1 MKPTL
6 ADEKHL
12 KETLKENPADWDARK
27 RLAHLLYDQ
36 ERFTDAANLVWAA
49 DEIPNI
55 DLELA
60 FAARVLAKAAP
71 RKAIRLLTALLELNQ
86 GKAVQNLGLAN
97 ALLHHGM
104 VLQAARFYGAAMEAD
119 PELGNPDLEHFILW
133 TDDEE
138 SLWGNFKNRRPRLG
152 ELPWMK
158 RSLEES
164 MKLTASVS
172 RHTTPIRVASLPPAP
187 GEDLSN
193 ELYEQTA
200 AKSAQPSPPP
210 AVTIPMDRVAPK
222 DRLFDPDLGAPGEL
236 EPVKKKARIPAKK
249 AATKAATKSAAAAPK
264 PDAAATPAPDLP
276 ATPAPNLPAKPAA
289 PPAGPRSPDLPATP
303 AAPAAGPRKPDLPSA
318 APAPAAAPAAPRK
331 PQLPPMGAPA
341 VGANMPVPPPSLPG
355 GGKAPARPASPD
367 LPGLTKLKLTPSHPA
382 KLKMP
387 SSPKDDEET

>member
-6 ADEKHL
+6 ADEKNL

-49 DEIPNI
+49 EEIPNI

-119 PELGNPDLEHFILW
+119 PDLGNADLEHFILW

-138 SLWGNFKNRRPRLG
+138 ALWSNFKTRRPRLG
-152 ELPWMK
+152 ELPWMR

-164 MKLTASVS
+164 MRLTASIS
-172 RHTTPIRVASLPPAP
+172 THTTPIRVASLEPAL
-187 GEDLSN
+187 GEDLTN
-193 ELYEQTA
+193 ELYEQEA
-200 AKSAQPSPPP
+200 AKGAKPSPPP

-222 DRLFDPDLGAPGEL
+222 DRLFDPDLGATNVP
-236 EPVKKKARIPAKK
+236 EPAKKKARTPAKK
-249 AATKAATKSAAAAPK
+249 AATKAPTKAAAVPK
-264 PDAAATPAPDLP
+264 PDT
-276 ATPAPNLPAKPAA
+276 A
-289 PPAGPRSPDLPATP
+289 PPPAQPDLPATP
-303 AAPAAGPRKPDLPSA
+303 AAPTAGPRRPDLPATPTAPAAGIPKPDLPSSPS
-318 APAPAAAPAAPRK
+318 APASAPMPRK
-331 PQLPPMGAPA
+331 PQLPQLGTPPA
-341 VGANMPVPPPSLPG
+341 VGANMPVPPPTLPG
-355 GGKAPARPASPD
+355 GAKAPARPASPD

-387 SSPKDDEET
+387 SSIKDEEES

>member
-1 MKPTL
+1 MGDCYSKKTAVSMKPTL

-27 RLAHLLYDQ
+27 KLAHLFYDQ

-138 SLWGNFKNRRPRLG
+138 ALWGNFKTRRPRLG
-152 ELPWMK
+152 ELPWMR

-164 MKLTASVS
+164 MRLTASVS
-172 RHTTPIRVASLPPAP
+172 THTTPIKVASLEPAM
-187 GEDLSN
+187 GEELSN
-193 ELYEQTA
+193 ELYEQA
-200 AKSAQPSPPP
+200 AARGARPSPPP

-222 DRLFDPDLGAPGEL
+222 DRLFDPDLGAPS
-236 EPVKKKARIPAKK
+236 EPEPAKKRARPAAKK
-249 AATKAATKSAAAAPK
+249 AAKAPEKASAVPT
-264 PDAAATPAPDLP
+264 PD
-276 ATPAPNLPAKPAA
+276 LPAKPAA
-289 PPAGPRSPDLPATP
+289 PAPAPRNPDLP
-303 AAPAAGPRKPDLPSA
+303 AAPAAAGPRRPDVPAGPAAPIKTPRKPEL
-318 APAPAAAPAAPRK
+318 
-331 PQLPPMGAPA
+331 PQLGEQTVA
-341 VGANMPVPPPSLPG
+341 ANMPVPPPSLPG
-355 GGKAPARPASPD
+355 GAPAAPRPASPD

-387 SSPKDDEET
+387 PSVKSGEES

>member
-138 SLWGNFKNRRPRLG
+138 SLWGNFKNRRPTLG

-158 RSLEES
+158 RSMEES
-164 MKLTASVS
+164 MRLTASVS
-172 RHTTPIRVASLPPAP
+172 RHTTPIKVASLQPAL
-187 GEDLSN
+187 GEELSN
-193 ELYEQTA
+193 ELYEQTP
-200 AKSAQPSPPP
+200 AKGAQPSPPP

-222 DRLFDPDLGAPGEL
+222 DRLFDPDLGAPT
-236 EPVKKKARIPAKK
+236 EPEPAKKKARPAAKK
-249 AATKAATKSAAAAPK
+249 AAVKAPAKAASVPK
-264 PDAAATPAPDLP
+264 PDAAPTPAPDVPAKPAAPAPGPRRPDLP
-276 ATPAPNLPAKPAA
+276 ATPTAPAA
-289 PPAGPRSPDLPATP
+289 AGPRRPDLPSTP
-303 AAPAAGPRKPDLPSA
+303 AAPAA
-318 APAPAAAPAAPRK
+318 APRK
-331 PQLPPMGAPA
+331 PELPQLGEQTVAA
-341 VGANMPVPPPSLPG
+341 KMPVPPPSLPG
-355 GGKAPARPASPD
+355 GAKAAPRPASPD

-387 SSPKDDEET
+387 PSVKDSEEG

>member
-6 ADEKHL
+6 ADEKKL
-12 KETLKENPADWDARK
+12 KETLNENPADWDARK

-172 RHTTPIRVASLPPAP
+172 RHTTPIRVASLDPAP
-187 GEDLSN
+187 GEELSN

-200 AKSAQPSPPP
+200 AKGAQPSPPP

-249 AATKAATKSAAAAPK
+249 AAVKAPTKAAAPPK
-264 PDAAATPAPDLP
+264 PDAAPTPAPDLP
-276 ATPAPNLPAKPAA
+276 ATPAAPAP
-289 PPAGPRSPDLPATP
+289 GPRSPDLPAKP

-387 SSPKDDEET
+387 PSTSDDEES

>member
-1 MKPTL
+1 MGDCYCKKPAVSMKPTL
-6 ADEKHL
+6 ADEKNL

-49 DEIPNI
+49 EEIPNI

-152 ELPWMK
+152 ELPWMR

-172 RHTTPIRVASLPPAP
+172 RHTTPIRVASLQPAS
-187 GEDLSN
+187 GEELSN

-200 AKSAQPSPPP
+200 AKAAQPTPPP

-222 DRLFDPDLGAPGEL
+222 DRLFDPDLGAT
-236 EPVKKKARIPAKK
+236 EPEPAKKKARTPAKK
-249 AATKAATKSAAAAPK
+249 AAVKAPTKAASVPK
-264 PDAAATPAPDLP
+264 PDTTPTPQPDLP
-276 ATPAPNLPAKPAA
+276 ATPAA
-289 PPAGPRSPDLPATP
+289 PTAGPRKPDLP
-303 AAPAAGPRKPDLPSA
+303 AAPAAGPRKPDIPSSPGA
-318 APAPAAAPAAPRK
+318 PASAPAPRK
-331 PQLPPMGAPA
+331 LELPQLGTPPA

-387 SSPKDDEET
+387 PSVKDEDET

>member
-27 RLAHLLYDQ
+27 KLAHLLYDQ

-119 PELGNPDLEHFILW
+119 PELGNADLEHFILW

-138 SLWGNFKNRRPRLG
+138 ALWGNFKTRRPRLG
-152 ELPWMK
+152 ELPWMR

-164 MKLTASVS
+164 MRLTASVS
-172 RHTTPIRVASLPPAP
+172 THTTPIKVASLGPAI
-187 GEDLSN
+187 GEELSN
-193 ELYEQTA
+193 ELYEQAA
-200 AKSAQPSPPP
+200 AKGAQPSPPP

-222 DRLFDPDLGAPGEL
+222 DRLFDPDLGAPS
-236 EPVKKKARIPAKK
+236 EPEPAKKRARPAAKK
-249 AATKAATKSAAAAPK
+249 AAVKAPTKAAAAPK
-264 PDAAATPAPDLP
+264 PDIAPTPAPDLP
-276 ATPAPNLPAKPAA
+276 ATPAPA
-289 PPAGPRSPDLPATP
+289 PRRPDLPATP
-303 AAPAAGPRKPDLPSA
+303 TAPAAAAPRKPDLPSG
-318 APAPAAAPAAPRK
+318 PAAPVTTPRK
-331 PQLPPMGAPA
+331 PLLPQLGTAT
-341 VGANMPVPPPSLPG
+341 VEANMPVPPPSLPG
-355 GGKAPARPASPD
+355 GAKAPPRPASPD

-387 SSPKDDEET
+387 PSVKEDEGS

>member
-1 MKPTL
+1 MKPTF
-6 ADEKHL
+6 ADEKKL
-12 KETLKENPADWDARK
+12 KEDLKENPADWETRK

-36 ERFTDAANLVWAA
+36 ERFTDAANLVWGAE
-49 DEIPNI
+49 EIPNI

-138 SLWGNFKNRRPRLG
+138 SLWGNFKNRRPTLG

-158 RSLEES
+158 RSMEES
-164 MKLTASVS
+164 MRLTASVS
-172 RHTTPIRVASLPPAP
+172 RHTTPIKVASLAPAL

-222 DRLFDPDLGAPGEL
+222 DRLFDPDLGAPAA
-236 EPVKKKARIPAKK
+236 EPAKKRAARPAAKK
-249 AATKAATKSAAAAPK
+249 AATKTATKAAAVPQ
-264 PDAAATPAPDLP
+264 PDLSASTPAPDLP
-276 ATPAPNLPAKPAA
+276 STPAPALRPPDFAA
-289 PPAGPRSPDLPATP
+289 PPAGSPRQPDLPP
-303 AAPAAGPRKPDLPSA
+303 GSGAP
-318 APAPAAAPAAPRK
+318 PAAAPRK
-331 PQLPPMGAPA
+331 LDLPQLGEQSVAA
-341 VGANMPVPPPSLPG
+341 KMPVPPPSLPG
-355 GGKAPARPASPD
+355 GAKAPPRPASPD
-367 LPGLTKLKLTPSHPA
+367 LPGLTKLKLTPSHPS

-387 SSPKDDEET
+387 PSVKSGEES